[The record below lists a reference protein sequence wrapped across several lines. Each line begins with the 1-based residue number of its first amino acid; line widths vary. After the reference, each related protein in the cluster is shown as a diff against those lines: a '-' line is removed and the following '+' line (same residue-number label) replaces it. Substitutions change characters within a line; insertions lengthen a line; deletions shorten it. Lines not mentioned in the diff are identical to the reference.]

1 MQTITNKGNGVN
13 TGDRSEKSVSR
24 VLLEQLHSIG
34 IKYAFINSGT
44 DYAPIIESLAEMS
57 LENIPMTEVILV
69 PHEGPAVAMAI
80 GYYMIAHTPA
90 AVMVHTTPGTANSLN
105 NILNAQSMNIP
116 LMLFAGRTPVTE
128 KAVFGSKEIPVHWN
142 QEMRDQGA
150 ILRQF
155 TKWDWEHRF
164 GEQVGEELARAY
176 EVAMS
181 DPKGPVYMTL
191 PRERISEKAPPA
203 TPARRPSPAEPVVP
217 SNATIQ
223 KVAQLIADA
232 KKPLIITS
240 QLGRNLGAPEELL
253 KLSESMA
260 IPVAQN
266 FYYMNFPTTSQ
277 MFVGPIGGKLFNE
290 HLKSADLLLVLDV
303 DVPWFP
309 NSVEPDPD
317 ATVVHLDVDPM
328 KERMPTWG
336 FRADIRI
343 RADAQIALGMLNSEV
358 TGKMGKSSE
367 TRKTVEARRST
378 VSREHDAMLGSYMK
392 EAKDHKDDTPI
403 DPRWLSYCIGTILDD
418 RKIVFTET
426 VRSPFYEYAPVSS
439 FGRTFSTPPFGGL
452 GWSMGAALGAKLAS
466 PDSDVL
472 VLLGDGSY
480 MYNEPVAS
488 HFVSRASKL
497 PIMTVIYNNQ
507 AWMASRGPV
516 AKMYP
521 EGKAVKTHNFPGTV
535 LSPSPAFEH
544 VAQSCGAYTKRVENP
559 DEIMSALKDSLDHMH
574 ENENQALLNVILKHP

>member
-1 MQTITNKGNGVN
+1 MQAMTNKGNSVN
-13 TGDRSEKSVSR
+13 MGGRNEKSVSR
-24 VLLEQLHSIG
+24 VLLEQLYNLG
-34 IKYAFINSGT
+34 VKYAFMNSGT

-57 LENIPMTEVILV
+57 MENIPRTEVILV

-80 GYYMIAHTPA
+80 GYYMITHTPA

-105 NILNAQSMNIP
+105 NVLNAQSMNIP

-142 QEMRDQGA
+142 QELRDQGTM
-150 ILRQF
+150 LRQF

-164 GEQVGEELARAY
+164 GEQIVEELARAY

-203 TPARRPSPAEPVVP
+203 SPVRKPSPAEPVVP
-217 SNATIQ
+217 SNETIQ
-223 KVAQLIADA
+223 KVASLITGSR
-232 KKPLIITS
+232 KPLIITS

-253 KLSESMA
+253 KLSEFMA

-290 HLKSADLLLVLDV
+290 YMKSADLLLVLDV

-317 ATVVHLDVDPM
+317 ATVIHLDVDPM

-343 RADAQIALGMLNSEV
+343 RADAQTALKMLNGEV
-358 TGKMGKSSE
+358 ALKLAKSVETGK
-367 TRKTVEARRST
+367 TVKERRSR
-378 VSREHDAMLGSYMK
+378 VSSDHEAMMASYMK

-403 DPRWLSYCIGTILDD
+403 DPRWLSYCIGSILDD

-426 VRSPFYEYAPVSS
+426 VRSPFYEYAPISS

-466 PDSDVL
+466 PDSDVI

-480 MYNEPVAS
+480 MYNEPIAS

-497 PIMTVIYNNQ
+497 PIMTVIYNNH

-535 LSPSPAFEH
+535 LSPSPEFEH
-544 VAQSCGAYTKRVENP
+544 VAQSCGAYTMRVEKSDDVMP
-559 DEIMSALKDSLDHMH
+559 ALEDSLDHMH
-574 ENENQALLNVILKHP
+574 EKENQVLLNVILKHP